1 METRE
6 EIDRRRGITA
16 LPFSVALD
24 FEGGMS
30 GDIFVLPEDRDEGE
44 GVFLGQDF
52 TGNFT
57 L

>member
-30 GDIFVLPEDRDEGE
+30 GDIFVLPEDRDDGE

>member
-16 LPFSVALD
+16 FPFSVALD

-30 GDIFVLPEDRDEGE
+30 GDIFVLPEDRDDGE